1 MAHRKKHKAESE
13 TNGPTFPNDWL
24 EYAIP
29 PDAPPP
35 SGNLVV
41 PFSADPDRA
50 SLAALLAG
58 KYWPSVTWPYLREKY
73 SGCSEEVPIY
83 MTSAGLRYFLPALIR
98 MCLRYPIE
106 VDCMP
111 SAFLSCFSRDD
122 SERAAV
128 IAELT
133 EDQMRMTGD
142 FFRSRFIDEDF
153 YRGDLNSALRAL
165 HQPEVR
171 DEPTYPTE

>member
-1 MAHRKKHKAESE
+1 MSRRGKKGSDATVEEQS
-13 TNGPTFPNDWL
+13 FPNDWL
-24 EYAIP
+24 EYAFP

-58 KYWPSVTWPYLREKY
+58 KYWSSVTWPYLSEKY
-73 SGCSEEVPIY
+73 SGCSDEVPIY

-98 MCLRYPIE
+98 MCLRYPGE

-111 SAFLSCFSRDD
+111 SAMLSCFSRDD
-122 SERAAV
+122 TKRAEV
-128 IAELT
+128 IAGMT
-133 EDQMRMTGD
+133 DDQKRMTGD
-142 FFRSRFIDEDF
+142 FFRSHFVSQDF
-153 YRGDLNSALRAL
+153 YRDELNNALRAL
-165 HQPEVR
+165 NQPEIR
-171 DEPTYPTE
+171 DEPVYPAE